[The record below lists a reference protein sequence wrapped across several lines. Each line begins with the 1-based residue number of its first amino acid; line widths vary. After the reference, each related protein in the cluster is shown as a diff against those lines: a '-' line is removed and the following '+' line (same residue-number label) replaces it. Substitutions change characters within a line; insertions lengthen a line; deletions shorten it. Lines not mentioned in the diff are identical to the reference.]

1 MTIDTLSASV
11 ASKALTYLA
20 ETTEP
25 ASEVPNQFPTSIV
38 DFVVEYAINE
48 SHFPS
53 DYTDEQIG
61 TRLSKCTNALAMACI
76 EVYSRVAGE
85 GETKHDENGV
95 SRTYDGAWISSR
107 LHDVLPNYVGLL
119 S

>member
-1 MTIDTLSASV
+1 MNTETLRIKIAE
-11 ASKALTYLA
+11 KALLYLS
-20 ETTEP
+20 ETEDEAPDTFP
-25 ASEVPNQFPTSIV
+25 ASIV
-38 DFVVEYAINE
+38 DFVLEYAISE

-61 TRLSKCTNALAMACI
+61 TRLNRCTSSLAMACI
-76 EVYSRVAGE
+76 EVYSRTAAE
-85 GETKHDENGV
+85 GETAHSENGV

-119 S
+119 A